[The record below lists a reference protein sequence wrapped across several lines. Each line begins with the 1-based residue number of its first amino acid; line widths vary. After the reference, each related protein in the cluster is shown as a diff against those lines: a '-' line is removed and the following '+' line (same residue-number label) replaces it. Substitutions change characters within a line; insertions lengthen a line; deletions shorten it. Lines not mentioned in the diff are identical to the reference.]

1 MKLILVDGIFIKIYF
16 SGLFDFQYFS
26 FTIIVCIIKQVVL
39 FLQTVM
45 TKTLYLLF
53 KGQSNRLNYCLINL
67 MPSNKLYCR
76 KWHHNNRT
84 SWEELFKDVITHC
97 CHVV

>member
-1 MKLILVDGIFIKIYF
+1 MKIYF

-45 TKTLYLLF
+45 TKKLYLLF
-53 KGQSNRLNYCLINL
+53 KEQSKPLSYCFINL
-67 MPSNKLYCR
+67 MLSNKQYCR
-76 KWHHNNRT
+76 KWHHVNRT
-84 SWEELFKDVITHC
+84 SWEELIKNIMHC